1 MVSLRVQKRLA
12 ASILKCGKGKIWV
25 DPNETI
31 HISMANSRMSTR
43 ELIKDGYI
51 IKKPIKLH
59 SRSRARQAMEEK
71 RKGRHSGYGKRR
83 GTREARLPTKILWM
97 RRIRVLRRL
106 VHRYRDSEK
115 IDKYMYHDL
124 YVKVKGNVF
133 KNKRILMENIH
144 KLKSSRSREKT
155 LQDQLKTRI
164 KPPHIER

>member
-1 MVSLRVQKRLA
+1 MLNNNSYSLFFIQKNVISLYHWPVQCF
-12 ASILKCGKGKIWV
+12 SFEG
-25 DPNETI
+25 
-31 HISMANSRMSTR
+31 MSTR

-106 VHRYRDSEK
+106 LHRYRDSDK

-144 KLKSSRSREKT
+144 KLKSSKRREKT
-155 LQDQLKTRI
+155 LQDQLITRI
-164 KPPHIER
+164 KPLI